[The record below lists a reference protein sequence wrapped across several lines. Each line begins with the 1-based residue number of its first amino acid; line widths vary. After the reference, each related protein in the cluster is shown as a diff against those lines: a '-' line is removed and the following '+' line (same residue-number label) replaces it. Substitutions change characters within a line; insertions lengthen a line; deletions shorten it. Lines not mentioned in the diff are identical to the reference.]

1 MTSPPITPSTVNVDR
16 AFAIITAL
24 VQLALGYADYSRRS
38 LKMTR
43 EPTAEVFWACRAAKE
58 AMLLAIEA
66 VDDVLDGDSSA
77 LEHPELVTAF
87 MAFAGHAYHAKATQY
102 H

>member
-1 MTSPPITPSTVNVDR
+1 
-16 AFAIITAL
+16 
-24 VQLALGYADYSRRS
+24 
-38 LKMTR
+38 MTR
-43 EPTAEVFWACRAAKE
+43 EPTAAVFWACRTAKE
-58 AMLLAIEA
+58 ALILAIEA